1 MRNGPCASPPPDY
14 DRAEVP
20 DEPTYSAEE
29 VDAAMAA
36 LADPERLRHAT
47 DVVTHAAPGL
57 QRFLNAALHEG
68 GYFED
73 AHEQALTQ
81 ASGIEDLEQRM
92 AAVRTLVAEETRMGM
107 LAIEQRADL
116 RGGDRDAFGIGAIG
130 QVEIADV
137 VPRAHGLPSAAS
149 QRC

>member
-1 MRNGPCASPPPDY
+1 M
-14 DRAEVP
+14 P

-73 AHEQALTQ
+73 AHEQALSQ

-107 LAIEQRADL
+107 L
-116 RGGDRDAFGIGAIG
+116 IGAAVG
-130 QVEIADV
+130 FELARELRRNHDTNEG
-137 VPRAHGLPSAAS
+137 A
-149 QRC
+149 